1 MGYKIRRQIRASAGA
16 EFGNA
21 DQVALS
27 HKGRLTLA
35 GSARFLRDIWL
46 PAPLWVGIEPDQIAN
61 AFNATTANASAIHTA
76 RAMDFGNAAGST
88 VQVPILA
95 ASTPGASLNARA
107 ATVVFTPPDAA
118 TTGSVEAWV
127 YYTTKLAMASAG
139 SKQVFRMHSIQLGV
153 GGSALGT
160 LTPGASVVKALAMST
175 IGNGKLEAGSIGLLP
190 SFSHASPMMFL
201 QLTVECSN
209 AASGMPPALAASAEE
224 QIFGVRLQYLADS
237 LGIVS

>member
-1 MGYKIRRQIRASAGA
+1 
-16 EFGNA
+16 
-21 DQVALS
+21 
-27 HKGRLTLA
+27 
-35 GSARFLRDIWL
+35 
-46 PAPLWVGIEPDQIAN
+46 
-61 AFNATTANASAIHTA
+61 
-76 RAMDFGNAAGST
+76 
-88 VQVPILA
+88 
-95 ASTPGASLNARA
+95 
-107 ATVVFTPPDAA
+107 
-118 TTGSVEAWV
+118 
-127 YYTTKLAMASAG
+127 
-139 SKQVFRMHSIQLGV
+139 MHSIQLGV

-209 AASGMPPALAASAEE
+209 AASGIPPALAASAEE